1 MGYDAIAVA
10 ICGVVFY
17 TRVAAAERTSPWI
30 WGALSVG
37 ISGIVIFGLNRGW
50 LVVLMGQVL
59 LFVLITVYRTV
70 TEKGDGP

>member
-17 TRVAAAERTSPWI
+17 TRVAAAERTSRWI

>member
-17 TRVAAAERTSPWI
+17 TRVAAAERASPWI
-30 WGALSVG
+30 WGALSAG

-50 LVVLMGQVL
+50 LVVLLGQVL